1 MARRYVHLTR
11 GERERIR
18 LLRLEKRSVRFI
30 AAALC
35 RSQSTIHR
43 EIKRHLHHN
52 GYEPERADGR
62 ARKVRGMARRPR
74 KMMVP
79 EIEVYVKEGLRKDW
93 SPQQIAGRI
102 RLDHPHSRV
111 MRISRQCIYDWL
123 ARDKKSGG
131 LWYKH
136 LRMGKRRRKRTKGD
150 RRVNIAGR
158 KSIELRPRSVET
170 RRRFGDWEADTVE
183 GRLNSGRLATLVER
197 KSLYTVI
204 AKMSTRHAHCFN
216 AALLSRLEREQWLP
230 MRTITAD
237 NGAEF
242 ARHSELASVLGASV
256 YFAQPHCSW
265 QRGTNENT
273 NGLIRQYLPKKTDF
287 RLVSEER
294 IASVERALNTRPRKK
309 LGYRTPAEVM
319 ARRFRNP
326 AVPLVT

>member
-18 LLRLEKRSVRFI
+18 LLRLDRWSLSAI
-30 AAALC
+30 AAAIC
-35 RSQSTIHR
+35 RSKSTIHR
-43 EIKRHLHHN
+43 EVKQHLHHN

-62 ARKVRGMARRPR
+62 ARKVRHMPRRPH

-79 EIEVYVKEGLRKDW
+79 KIAAYVKEGLAKDW
-93 SPQQIAGRI
+93 SPEQIAGRI
-102 RLDHPHSRV
+102 RLDHPHSPI

-123 ARDKKSGG
+123 ARDKKAGG
-131 LWYKH
+131 VWYKR
-136 LRMGKRRRKRTKGD
+136 LRMGKRRRKRTKGE

-158 KSIELRPRSVET
+158 KSIELRPVSVES

-204 AKMSTRHAHCFN
+204 ARMDTRHARCFN
-216 AALLSRLEREQWLP
+216 AALLSRLDRERWLP
-230 MRTITAD
+230 LRTITAD

-242 ARHSELASVLGASV
+242 ARHGELTEALGVAV
-256 YFAQPHCSW
+256 YFAQPHRSW

-294 IASVERALNTRPRKK
+294 VALVERTLNTRPRKK

-319 ARRFRNP
+319 ARRFQRSV
-326 AVPLVT
+326 VPLVS